1 MLPVPNAAYPVQS
14 CVNTF
19 AWQRKH
25 TEKHGRINLLPG
37 KIPCLSV
44 CFRGEVIKP
53 ELSPNY
59 SGLALR
65 SLVLP

>member
-1 MLPVPNAAYPVQS
+1 MLPVPNAAYPVLS
-14 CVNTF
+14 SVSTF
-19 AWQRKH
+19 AWPRKH
-25 TEKHGRINLLPG
+25 MEKHRRINICPG

-44 CFRGEVIKP
+44 CFRGEDIKP